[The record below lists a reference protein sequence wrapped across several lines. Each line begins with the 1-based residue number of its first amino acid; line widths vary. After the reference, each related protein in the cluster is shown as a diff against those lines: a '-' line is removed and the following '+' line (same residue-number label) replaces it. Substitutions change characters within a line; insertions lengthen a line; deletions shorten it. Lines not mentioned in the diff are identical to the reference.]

1 MKLNGKTLIVGL
13 VLGLAAAMLMGAMGG
28 APEPA
33 GPGRYQISSSAVYV
47 WVMDTHTGQVWTAE
61 RRDEQK
67 PSFISS
73 KPVEW
78 IDYGTPVKE
87 AGR

>member
-13 VLGLAAAMLMGAMGG
+13 VMGLAIAMVMGAM
-28 APEPA
+28 AQEPA
-33 GPGRYQISSSAVYV
+33 GQGRYQISSSAVYV

-78 IDYGTPVKE
+78 IDYGTPAKD
-87 AGR
+87 AAR